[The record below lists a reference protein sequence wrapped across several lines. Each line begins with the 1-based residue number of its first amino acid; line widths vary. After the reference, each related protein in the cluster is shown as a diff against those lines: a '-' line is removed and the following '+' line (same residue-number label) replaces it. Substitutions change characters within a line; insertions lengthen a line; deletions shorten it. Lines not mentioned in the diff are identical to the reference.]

1 MSRVP
6 AVRYKDFGQL
16 SLADITVYQAIPP
29 HPFWDRVAQV
39 IDFSFADEI
48 CAALY
53 SPMGQRPYAPSLK
66 LKIHLVQQ
74 YYDISDREMELK
86 IIGDI
91 FVKRFLGLPV
101 DHSKFDHSTI
111 ALDRDRLG
119 AEMFHAC
126 HVFILAQALEK
137 RLFGDEKDRWLV
149 DSFHTNA
156 RVSTPGTFEL
166 IQQAANLVLRHL
178 EKRNP
183 AGYANLLAHIQLDK
197 FSQKLKHGTTK
208 AQRNV
213 ALSDLVVQ
221 SYGLIAWI
229 ERQCEDQALVW
240 DSPAEQE
247 KSEDYRERLLRVLRE
262 NITGVPNHDDESTPP
277 SPSEE
282 TTEPQPTLA
291 YTELDKDKK
300 PGDRVVN
307 AFDPEIRAG
316 YKTSKK
322 GFIGDKIQVVESAR
336 SKLILLAEPIA
347 GNEPDGKA
355 LVALVMRTVNE
366 FGVKPNEVVTD
377 KGYAWGANFRAMKEK
392 QLKLTAPLPKT
403 TNPTGKYPNSQ
414 FTHDPKA
421 RTVTCP
427 HGQTTSWSTHIEALA
442 GTQYKFKRE
451 TCNACPLKGECW
463 KPGKKDSGVGRTV
476 FISDYVE
483 EYKEVAAYLQTPEG
497 KEALQARAE
506 IERTN
511 HEMKRHHGLRE
522 PRTRGRNKLRLS
534 VMLTSMVINIKVMV
548 KTLLPPP
555 RKHTKAPVCA

>member
-1 MSRVP
+1 MP

-16 SLADITVYQAIPP
+16 SLADIMVYQAIPP
-29 HPFWDRVAQV
+29 HPLWDKVSQV

-53 SPMGQRPYAPSLK
+53 SSVGQRPYAPSLK

-74 YYDISDREMELK
+74 YYGISDREMELK
-86 IIGDI
+86 VIGDI

-101 DHSKFDHSTI
+101 EHSKFDHSTI

-126 HVFILAQALEK
+126 HVFILVQALE
-137 RLFGDEKDRWLV
+137 RGLFGKEDDRWLV

-166 IQQAANLVLRHL
+166 IQQAADLVLRHL

-183 AGYANLLAHIQLDK
+183 TGYANLLPHIQRDK

-208 AQRNV
+208 AERNV
-213 ALSDLVVQ
+213 ALSELVVQ

-229 ERQCEDQALVW
+229 ERLCVDKELVW
-240 DSPAEQE
+240 DAPKEQQ

-262 NITGVPNHDDESTPP
+262 NVTRDPDDKKSKTP
-277 SPSEE
+277 SSFAE
-282 TTEPQPTLA
+282 TTDSQATLE
-291 YTELDKDKK
+291 YTERPKGTK
-300 PGDRVVN
+300 PGDRLVN
-307 AFDPEIRAG
+307 AFDPEIRVG
-316 YKTSKK
+316 YKTSTRS
-322 GFIGDKIQVVESAR
+322 FVGDKVQVVESAT

-355 LVALVMRTVNE
+355 LLAMVLRTVNE
-366 FGVKPNEVVTD
+366 FGVKPSEVVAD
-377 KGYAWGANFRAMKEK
+377 KGYAWGANFRGMKEK

-403 TNPTGKYPNSQ
+403 VNPTGKYPNSQ
-414 FTHDPKA
+414 FTHDPEA
-421 RTVTCP
+421 RTVICP

-451 TCNACPLKGECW
+451 TCTACPLKGECW
-463 KPGKKDSGVGRTV
+463 KPGEKDSRVGRTV
-476 FISDYVE
+476 FISDYAE
-483 EYKEVAAYLQTPEG
+483 EYKEVATYLHTPEG

-522 PRTRGRNKLRLS
+522 PRTRGRNKLRIS

-548 KTLLPPP
+548 KSLLPPQP
-555 RKHTKAPVCA
+555 KPTKAPVCA